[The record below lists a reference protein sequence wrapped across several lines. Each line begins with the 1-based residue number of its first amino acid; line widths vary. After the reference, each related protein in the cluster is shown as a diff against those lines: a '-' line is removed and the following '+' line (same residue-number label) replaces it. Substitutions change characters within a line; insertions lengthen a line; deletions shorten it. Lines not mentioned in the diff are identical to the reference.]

1 MVVKSFNIKEL
12 FRFAGCVVEKFLVE
26 KVGVQVAMLR
36 DCRCKPRC
44 PDCRVTLKE
53 VRAGKIAVYDLPLA
67 DRNTVWV
74 TLPAV
79 QGRCPQCRMLITPRP
94 PEVHPTRDATWR
106 LMRAVA
112 AWAAFCP
119 ASSVA
124 AMFAISEA
132 TVRRYEMDVLNADL
146 PEPDLDNLE
155 ILLVD
160 EKSVR
165 KGHGYVTVVLNGLTG
180 ELLHMAEGK
189 KKESLESF
197 LSLLTD
203 RQKASIRA
211 VCIDRNG
218 AYRSV
223 LAENLPGVEVVH
235 DRFHII
241 ANLNTALDEVRRSE
255 WRAAN
260 AEGKKV
266 IKGSRFLLMAGS
278 GNIDEKGFA
287 RLAELTAINARI
299 STAYILKEEF
309 RHIYAVATSAR
320 SGAMRIRRWCGLVEE
335 SGIEPL
341 RRFARGLLRDLPAI
355 TAFFKHRIT
364 SGKIESFNNQIAR
377 LIHRA
382 CGMTNLGHL
391 FLKMRAQSL
400 KQT

>member
-1 MVVKSFNIKEL
+1 MKSFKIKEL
-12 FRFAGCVVEKFLVE
+12 FRFAGCVVEKFFVE
-26 KVGVQVAMLR
+26 KAGVQVAMR
-36 DCRCKPRC
+36 CDGRCKPGC
-44 PDCRVTLKE
+44 PDCRVPLKE

-112 AWAAFCP
+112 AWAAFCR

-124 AMFAISEA
+124 TLFAISEG

-146 PEPDLDNLE
+146 PALDLDNLE

-160 EKSVR
+160 DKSVR
-165 KGHGYVTVVLNGLTG
+165 KGHGYVTVVLNGPYRRAA
-180 ELLHMAEGK
+180 HMAEGK

-218 AYRSV
+218 AYRFV
-223 LAENLPGVEVVH
+223 LSENLPGAEIVH

-260 AEGKKV
+260 AERKKV
-266 IKGSRFLLMAGS
+266 IKGSRYLLLS
-278 GNIDEKGFA
+278 GCGKLDGEGFA
-287 RLAELTAINARI
+287 RLAELTGLNAKI
-299 STAYILKEEF
+299 STGYILKEEF

-320 SGAMRIRRWCGLVEE
+320 SGAVRIRRWCGLV
-335 SGIEPL
+335 GDRTAAPL
-341 RRFARGLLRDLPAI
+341 R
-355 TAFFKHRIT
+355 T
-364 SGKIESFNNQIAR
+364 R
-377 LIHRA
+377 LA
-382 CGMTNLGHL
+382 P
-391 FLKMRAQSL
+391 
-400 KQT
+400 